1 MFSDFTKRQTQII
14 QASVAII
21 AEKGIQGLTMKNISA
36 AIGISEPAIYR
47 HFSSKNEILSGIIKL
62 MRMNTNDNSQVNK
75 IELSPMQRLELSLRN
90 RTAAFI
96 NNPALAAIIFSEEI
110 FISDN
115 KLSLEIRKIM
125 KDRQAMFVELLT
137 KGQAIGEVRD
147 DIAVEQLAT
156 MIIGAYRFTV
166 TNCHLFGCGAK
177 LDMQVDQL
185 IDATKKIIRK
195 YIFLIDVS

>member
-166 TNCHLFGCGAK
+166 NS
-177 LDMQVDQL
+177 DY
-185 IDATKKIIRK
+185 
-195 YIFLIDVS
+195 YISYF

>member
-21 AEKGIQGLTMKNISA
+21 AKKGIQGLTMKNISA
-36 AIGISEPAIYR
+36 AIGISEPGIYR
-47 HFSSKNEILSGIIKL
+47 HFPSKNAILSGIIKL
-62 MRMNTNDNSQVNK
+62 MRMNTSNDSQVNK
-75 IELSPMQRLELSLRN
+75 IDLSPMQRLELSLRN

-115 KLSLEIRKIM
+115 NLSLEIRKIM
-125 KDRQAMFVELLT
+125 KDRQTMFVELLT

-156 MIIGAYRFTV
+156 MIIGAFRFTV
-166 TNCHLFGCGAK
+166 TTCHLFDCGTK

-185 IDATKKIIRK
+185 IDAIKKMIRK
-195 YIFLIDVS
+195 